1 MKKLILSLFIVLFVF
16 GTSFSQIRPVY
27 AAESD
32 FTFTVGSNGATV
44 TDYKG
49 TDLNV
54 VIPAAY
60 AGTTVT
66 EIGRSAFDT
75 YGTGKLKI
83 TSVVIPSSVKVIQT
97 YGFRYTS
104 LTSIDLPDS
113 LLTIGSSAFE
123 NNPLTSVV
131 FPDSVT
137 MIGNYSFYMNN
148 LTSIKLS
155 ENLKTINGGAFDTN
169 HITKLVIP
177 AGVTK
182 VDSSSFY
189 NNNLTSITVLGD
201 ATTFGT
207 GVFAGNP
214 GNLKIFGI
222 ANSPVSAYASSNG
235 HTFVDGTALFQA
247 VASAK
252 SLLKSHLAGTG
263 VGQVPANTYNSL
275 SAAYDTAKLFID
287 GIGNATIASDLANAA
302 IPLTSSIA
310 AFNADI
316 IQAGNPAALAAA
328 ITSAQ
333 QAMTNHPHGVNVGQA
348 SAADRSALQNA
359 ITAAQQIFNQA
370 AQYLQGELDVAVAHL
385 EMAIDTFED
394 VIISAGNP
402 TALGA
407 AITAAQQALTDHP
420 QGVNVGQASAGAR
433 AALETAKDTAQQI
446 LINAGNY
453 TQDQLDAAVN
463 QLNSAVQV
471 FNAAVIQA
479 GIPTALGAAIT
490 AAQQAL
496 TDHPEGTDVGQTSA
510 GARAALQT
518 AIDAAQQVLD
528 NASNYTQDQLDTAV
542 NQLNSAVQVFNA
554 AVIQAGIPTA
564 LGAAI
569 TVAQQ
574 ALTDHPQGG
583 NVGQASAGARAALET
598 AKATAQQVL
607 NNAGN
612 YTQDQLDTAVNQ
624 LNSAIQV
631 FNAAVIQA
639 GIPTALGAA
648 ITVAQQA
655 LTDHPEGTDVGQTS
669 AGARAALQT
678 ASNAAQQILN
688 NASNYTQDQL
698 DTAVNQLNSAVQV
711 FNTAVIQAGIPTAL
725 GAAITAA
732 QQALTD
738 HPQGTDVGQTSAKD
752 RAALQTAIDAAQ
764 AIADD
769 AKNQSQTRLDEAT
782 VSLNEAMAVF
792 EASWVGVVL
801 TVSANDLYGTND
813 TLRFTVFYGYEVTVS
828 GTPAVPIIIGD
839 DSVTQTVYQTVYA
852 PYTGERGT
860 PLTKLTFEYEI
871 PAGLADI
878 DGIKVAAS
886 LDLLNGASI
895 ARTFNG
901 LAASLNYAAPDA
913 SGIRIVAIPPDVALR
928 AASNGSASKAI
939 SVTASVYGVTAGNAM
954 TELRW
959 LPGSLSATDF
969 ARGTKGTDILAASQF
984 TITANGDYTVYAL
997 DKAGNETVKTITVTG
1012 ILIPSSSDNGDRP
1025 ITLGTTAT
1033 TETTV
1038 KINMTGGITAL
1049 VDPSNIKKI
1058 TRSDGTVAEQVI
1070 LPERTREKIL
1080 ELLKD
1085 AKEPFVSIKI
1095 GNREQAVQTQFP
1107 ADWIAQMVQAY
1118 PNAIIEMRLND
1129 SSYQLRLSAID
1140 LTGLAERL
1148 NAQVSD
1154 LTVNIIQVQVGE
1166 NVRQEI
1172 NRIGVSQGFAVFAN
1186 VIDYQVTAEA
1196 KGQTLEVHDFGGSY
1210 TIRTIKLDRENMNR
1224 NLVAVQ
1230 YIPANGTVVFVP
1242 SQLETGPD
1250 GKTEAILTVP
1260 HNSLYTVVD
1269 VQARTFADLN
1279 GHWAKADVEYLA
1291 SKLLVNGVAADRFA
1305 PEGTITRAEFS
1316 ALLVR
1321 GLGLSA
1327 KENGGGAHFA
1337 DVPASAWYASTVD
1350 AAVASGL
1357 VSGVGAGLFAPN
1369 APITREEMAVVIASA
1384 LTLTSNGAS
1393 SKGQG
1398 QAGSRLN
1405 AFTDRESIS
1414 SWAQEAAIRASEVG
1428 IMNGMEDGR
1437 FAPTEYATRAQ
1448 AAVILKRL
1456 LQYVHFIK

>member
-1 MKKLILSLFIVLFVF
+1 
-16 GTSFSQIRPVY
+16 
-27 AAESD
+27 
-32 FTFTVGSNGATV
+32 
-44 TDYKG
+44 
-49 TDLNV
+49 
-54 VIPAAY
+54 
-60 AGTTVT
+60 
-66 EIGRSAFDT
+66 
-75 YGTGKLKI
+75 
-83 TSVVIPSSVKVIQT
+83 
-97 YGFRYTS
+97 
-104 LTSIDLPDS
+104 
-113 LLTIGSSAFE
+113 
-123 NNPLTSVV
+123 
-131 FPDSVT
+131 
-137 MIGNYSFYMNN
+137 
-148 LTSIKLS
+148 
-155 ENLKTINGGAFDTN
+155 
-169 HITKLVIP
+169 
-177 AGVTK
+177 
-182 VDSSSFY
+182 
-189 NNNLTSITVLGD
+189 
-201 ATTFGT
+201 
-207 GVFAGNP
+207 
-214 GNLKIFGI
+214 
-222 ANSPVSAYASSNG
+222 
-235 HTFVDGTALFQA
+235 
-247 VASAK
+247 
-252 SLLKSHLAGTG
+252 
-263 VGQVPANTYNSL
+263 
-275 SAAYDTAKLFID
+275 
-287 GIGNATIASDLANAA
+287 
-302 IPLTSSIA
+302 
-310 AFNADI
+310 
-316 IQAGNPAALAAA
+316 
-328 ITSAQ
+328 
-333 QAMTNHPHGVNVGQA
+333 
-348 SAADRSALQNA
+348 
-359 ITAAQQIFNQA
+359 
-370 AQYLQGELDVAVAHL
+370 
-385 EMAIDTFED
+385 
-394 VIISAGNP
+394 
-402 TALGA
+402 
-407 AITAAQQALTDHP
+407 
-420 QGVNVGQASAGAR
+420 
-433 AALETAKDTAQQI
+433 
-446 LINAGNY
+446 
-453 TQDQLDAAVN
+453 
-463 QLNSAVQV
+463 
-471 FNAAVIQA
+471 
-479 GIPTALGAAIT
+479 
-490 AAQQAL
+490 
-496 TDHPEGTDVGQTSA
+496 
-510 GARAALQT
+510 
-518 AIDAAQQVLD
+518 
-528 NASNYTQDQLDTAV
+528 
-542 NQLNSAVQVFNA
+542 
-554 AVIQAGIPTA
+554 
-564 LGAAI
+564 
-569 TVAQQ
+569 
-574 ALTDHPQGG
+574 
-583 NVGQASAGARAALET
+583 
-598 AKATAQQVL
+598 
-607 NNAGN
+607 
-612 YTQDQLDTAVNQ
+612 
-624 LNSAIQV
+624 
-631 FNAAVIQA
+631 
-639 GIPTALGAA
+639 
-648 ITVAQQA
+648 
-655 LTDHPEGTDVGQTS
+655 
-669 AGARAALQT
+669 
-678 ASNAAQQILN
+678 
-688 NASNYTQDQL
+688 
-698 DTAVNQLNSAVQV
+698 
-711 FNTAVIQAGIPTAL
+711 
-725 GAAITAA
+725 
-732 QQALTD
+732 
-738 HPQGTDVGQTSAKD
+738 TSAKD